1 MGLTKGYK
9 KDIKKTK
16 EVGKALQ
23 YALIDDF
30 DKVVKDN
37 TIFKGQKSH
46 K

>member
-9 KDIKKTK
+9 KDIRKTK
-16 EVGKALQ
+16 EVGKDLQ

-30 DKVVKDN
+30 EKVVKDN
-37 TIFKGQKSH
+37 TIYKNQKSH